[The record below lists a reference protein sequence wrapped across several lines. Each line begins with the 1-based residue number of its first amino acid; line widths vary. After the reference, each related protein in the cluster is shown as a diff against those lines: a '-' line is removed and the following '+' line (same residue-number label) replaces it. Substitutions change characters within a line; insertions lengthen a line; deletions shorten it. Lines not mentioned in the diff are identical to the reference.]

1 MIRNL
6 LLIAASAF
14 VLTACGGGASTNETA
29 KGNTTVAAPAESK
42 WVETASETP
51 EGGMVMGNPDAKVKL
66 IEYGSLGCG
75 ACAAFSAESHSELK
89 EMVAKGNLSFEFRPY
104 LVFQIQDVPPTL
116 LARCNGPSAFFTI
129 TEKIYADQA
138 NWKSKMGNLTPEQ
151 QAAAQNAK
159 PTQLTAI
166 LADTSGLIPFVQ
178 QLGVSAEKA
187 KACLADEKAI
197 QKLVDINN
205 KGASE
210 FKITGTPTFIINGQK
225 VENTVSWSE
234 LKPKLVDA
242 GA

>member
-6 LLIAASAF
+6 LLITASALI
-14 VLTACGGGASTNETA
+14 LTACGGGASNNKTA
-29 KGNTTVAAPAESK
+29 KGNTTAPATPTASK
-42 WVETASETP
+42 WLETASESP
-51 EGGMVMGNPDAKVKL
+51 EGGFVLGNPDAKVKL

-75 ACAAFSAESHSELK
+75 ACAAFSADSHTELN

-116 LARCNGPSAFFTI
+116 LARCNGPAAFFTI
-129 TEKIYADQA
+129 LEKIYADQA
-138 NWKSKMGNLTPEQ
+138 NWKTKMNTLTPEQ

-159 PTQLTAI
+159 PGQLSTI
-166 LADTSGLIPFVQ
+166 LAESSGLIPFVQ
-178 QLGVSAEKA
+178 QLGVSSEKA
-187 KACLADEKAI
+187 KACVADEKAI

-210 FKITGTPTFIINGQK
+210 FKITGTPSFIINGK
-225 VENTVSWSE
+225 SEGSMSWPE
-234 LKPKLVDA
+234 LKTKLVAA